1 MLSLFIYFWR
11 INITHRSKRFLKV
24 CISYVFQ
31 RIVFK
36 IKLLFNK
43 IDILSLFIG
52 LRSDPKF
59 LKSNP
64 MIVLFVFFIISISI
78 ISIEFSN
85 LLISSMSLRISEEKN
100 NDLKGLINNEIRL
113 ITPSFIKP
121 INHLWRKNTNMNMLV
136 NQSIED
142 NNMWSLSENKTQQ
155 YFWMEKLLRGDH
167 AILIYEVLFKMRIV
181 LLGSLFEDMKIIHL
195 EEMSKVM
202 QVVLPLNRKLG
213 EEFCHLFKF
222 R

>member
-1 MLSLFIYFWR
+1 M
-11 INITHRSKRFLKV
+11 
-24 CISYVFQ
+24 
-31 RIVFK
+31 
-36 IKLLFNK
+36 
-43 IDILSLFIG
+43 
-52 LRSDPKF
+52 RSDPKF

-121 INHLWRKNTNMNMLV
+121 INHLWSKNINMNMLV
-136 NQSIED
+136 NQSIKD

-167 AILIYEVLFKMRIV
+167 AILIYEVPLKMRMV
-181 LLGSLFEDMKIIHL
+181 FLGSLFEDMKIIHL
-195 EEMSKVM
+195 EEMRKVM

-213 EEFCHLFKF
+213 EQFCHLFKF